1 MHSCYKQVFYII
13 FQSSRAGADFTRSR
27 VSQEVLTVLN
37 PRWNEAECTSSGVGC
52 GRTICCRSGGW
63 KWSAG
68 RSTLLS
74 DNSNYPA
81 NGTLTERRSDSLQQ
95 CLVLQRSNRYLDI
108 FSVSVY
114 MQYFHHIFYQ
124 SWNFFLPWWC
134 HRSQLFIWSDFFF
147 LFRRTCN
154 ELHGNNSKR
163 GNFFFFLTFLFFL
176 LIIFEHSFP
185 RRHTSTARGDT
196 RTVLEM
202 DVMVCLLAV
211 KSCRILLILADVV
224 VVER

>member
-1 MHSCYKQVFYII
+1 M
-13 FQSSRAGADFTRSR
+13 SRAEFKRSR

-37 PRWNEAECTSSGVGC
+37 LRWNEAECTSSGSGAVVRSAAGAVGENDLQ
-52 GRTICCRSGGW
+52 
-63 KWSAG
+63 AE
-68 RSTLLS
+68 STLLS
-74 DNSNYPA
+74 ENSNYPPA
-81 NGTLTERRSDSLQQ
+81 NGTWTERRSDSLQQ
-95 CLVLQRSNRYLDI
+95 YLVLQRSNRYVDI

-124 SWNFFLPWWC
+124 SWNFFLSWWC

-163 GNFFFFLTFLFFL
+163 GIFFFFLTFLFFL

-211 KSCRILLILADVV
+211 KSCRILLILCRCSGGR
-224 VVER
+224 ER

>member
-147 LFRRTCN
+147 SFQTDMQWTAWQQQQEG
-154 ELHGNNSKR
+154 EL
-163 GNFFFFLTFLFFL
+163 FLFSHISFFSFNHIWAFL
-176 LIIFEHSFP
+176 P